1 MTRFNHRDGAIF
13 RAGVSIRTC
22 MVFLALALVMASTPS
37 ETLAASPTVNT
48 EFVGVFDPWRLTTCS
63 WTEGQP
69 AANLQFEALIRRSV
83 ETQLRAKGV
92 EWKDGAGSCAVRT
105 RVVRSPA
112 FPVAVL
118 VVEVL
123 DAERGSVGWRGEASG
138 LTQYPLEKLEKIIAK
153 SVKKMFKEYPRVD

>member
-1 MTRFNHRDGAIF
+1 VAAAT
-13 RAGVSIRTC
+13 AGSA
-22 MVFLALALVMASTPS
+22 F
-37 ETLAASPTVNT
+37 AASPQIKT
-48 EFVGVFDPWRLTTCS
+48 EFTGTFDAARLRMCQ

-69 AANLQFEALIRRSV
+69 AANLQFEVLIRRSV
-83 ETQLRAKGV
+83 ETQARARGV
-92 EWKDGAGSCAVRT
+92 EFVEGESACAVRT

-123 DAERGSVGWRGEASG
+123 DTGADAVVWRGEASG
-138 LTQYPLEKLEKIIAK
+138 LTQYPLKKLEKIIAK